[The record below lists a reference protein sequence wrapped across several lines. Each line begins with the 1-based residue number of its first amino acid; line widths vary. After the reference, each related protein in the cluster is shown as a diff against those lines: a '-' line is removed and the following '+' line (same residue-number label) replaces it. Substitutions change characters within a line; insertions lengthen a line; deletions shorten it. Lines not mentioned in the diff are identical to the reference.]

1 MELNIS
7 EYDYDPNF
15 LDEDVAIPNLN
26 SFKQLSRA
34 PPVAVP
40 PRRQAPVP
48 IAPAPVAEKKLT
60 YDDILSSMSMQLVNG
75 KLQLTKKQ
83 EPVIQPPQQRG
94 QPMQQQRGPQRGQP
108 MQQQQRGLQRPTQQQ
123 RPAQQQ
129 QVQEEEESQEPRPPF
144 TKEMHKKLMIIQHIK
159 QQKEIQRIRQIKS
172 TKLMFPNPNVNIASS
187 STQTANM
194 NRFFKFVHN

>member
-48 IAPAPVAEKKLT
+48 PSAPAPVSEKKLT

-108 MQQQQRGLQRPTQQQ
+108 MQQQQRGLQRPT